1 MKNLLLFLFCITLFA
16 CTEPIK
22 TVPENELSYGTVT
35 TLKQLEDSCHT
46 AILINNENCNIKTTK
61 GEYYVIKQYDP
72 GGYIFAFLLGALVA
86 VIIIIIVIRD

>member
-46 AILINNENCNIKTTK
+46 AILINDANCNIKTAK

-72 GGYIFAFLLGALVA
+72 EGYIFAFALGALLVL
-86 VIIIIIVIRD
+86 VIVILID